1 MNIAKDRVVSISYT
15 LRDDKDGFIDAT
27 GEGDCLDYLHGHES
41 IVPGLERALEGKKA
55 GDRLTVSLS
64 AVEAYGERD
73 EKLVSQIAL
82 DRFEGVDSVE
92 TGMQFEA
99 WTPGGCRIV
108 TVTGVEGSSV
118 TIDANHPL
126 AGRNLCFDVTVA
138 AVREAQPEELCHG
151 HTHGVHS
158 CGHDHGVGHD
168 HGHGLGHGHCDGC
181 GGCSG

>member
-1 MNIAKDRVVSISYT
+1 MVKRFMNIVKDRVVSISYT
-15 LRDDKDGFIDAT
+15 VKDDKNKFIDST
-27 GEGDCLDYLHGHES
+27 GEKDSLDYLHGHEN

-64 AVEAYGERD
+64 AAEAYGEWD

-82 DRFEGVDSVE
+82 DRFEGVESVE

-99 WTPGGCRIV
+99 WTAAGYRIV

-126 AGRNLCFDVTVA
+126 AGKNLCFDVTVA
-138 AVREAQPEELCHG
+138 AVREAQPEELRHG
-151 HTHGVHS
+151 HTHGAC
-158 CGHDHGVGHD
+158 CGEHDHG
-168 HGHGLGHGHCDGC
+168 CC
-181 GGCSG
+181 GGCGSSG